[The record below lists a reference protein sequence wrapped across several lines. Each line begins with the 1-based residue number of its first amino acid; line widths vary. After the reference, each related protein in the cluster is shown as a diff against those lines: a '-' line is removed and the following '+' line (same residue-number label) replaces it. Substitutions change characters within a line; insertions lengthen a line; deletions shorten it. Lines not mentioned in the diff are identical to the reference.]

1 MQNILEH
8 KIVKYEMN
16 RDLIGREKEEEQS
29 EKVKSTKKSKRMTTK
44 CPLKPKSAKEEPIDL
59 TNS

>member
-16 RDLIGREKEEEQS
+16 RGLGREKEE
-29 EKVKSTKKSKRMTTK
+29 KAKSTIKSKRMTTK
-44 CPLKPKSAKEEPIDL
+44 YPFKPKSAKEEPIDL

>member
-16 RDLIGREKEEEQS
+16 RGLGREKEDEQS
-29 EKVKSTKKSKRMTTK
+29 EKAKSTIKSKRMTTK
-44 CPLKPKSAKEEPIDL
+44 YPFKPKSAKEEPIDL